1 MANSNAWSAST
12 PGQPPQAAQINQFL
26 GTHGFQNLYAGTLQA
41 SQTTA
46 GSTSTAGNGLYVAQK
61 FTTGASQT
69 AIGYV
74 SIPLTT
80 TTTSGASLAATAVSL
95 YTDSAGVPGTLIAT
109 GATVTAEYA
118 NLVSGGTPTVSLIY
132 PLPVTALTAATPYWI
147 VVAPAG
153 TGGARFTWYQSN
165 QVTGAAT
172 STNGTTW
179 TAQSYGLLFQVYD
192 QAATGLPTATWEDSG
207 ARWTAKTYTT
217 PGEIATLAEYTA
229 GQTSAGYLQSYRSL
243 SYSSGLLTGVA

>member
-1 MANSNAWSAST
+1 MTAIAWQAPT
-12 PGQPPQAAQINQFL
+12 AGQLPLAAHINQL
-26 GTHGFQNLYAGTLQA
+26 LAVHKFQNLYAGTLQA

-46 GSTSTAGNGLYVAQK
+46 GSTSTASNGLYIAQK

-80 TTTSGASLAATAVSL
+80 TTTSGATLATTTVSL
-95 YTDSAGVPGTLIAT
+95 YTDSAGVPGALIAT

-118 NLVSGGTPTVSLIY
+118 NLASGGTPTVSLIY
-132 PLPVTALTAATPYWI
+132 PLPVTGLTAATPYWI

-153 TGGARFTWYQSN
+153 TGGAHFTWYQSN

-172 STNGTTW
+172 STNGTSW
-179 TAQSYGLLFQVYD
+179 TGQAYGLLFQVFD
-192 QAATGLPTATWEDSG
+192 QAATGLQTATWEDSG

-217 PGEIATLAEYTA
+217 PGEIATVAEYTA
-229 GQTSAGYLQSYRSL
+229 GQTASGYLQSYRSL
-243 SYSSGLLTGVA
+243 SYSSGLLTGVS